1 MSAVMESGRSFE
13 AQKTAISN
21 LYLDKTLMFVSV
33 AIVILGFVMMT
44 SSSLHLGE
52 KIAGDPFYYP
62 LRQLIHISVGIAV
75 ATTIFFI
82 PMVFWEKT
90 GQWLFIAG
98 LVLLVLILIPGLGAK
113 VNGSI
118 RWLAIGGVR
127 LQVAEVIKLISLIYM
142 AGYLV
147 RHNNTVQT
155 SVKGMIRP
163 LFLMAFAC
171 GLLLQQPDFGSAAV
185 IVACALLLMF
195 LAGARLWQFGLL
207 GLFLTLTAA
216 LLVVVS
222 PYRMQRVT
230 AFLNPWEDP
239 LGSGYQL
246 TQSLIALGSGEW
258 SGVGL
263 GSGVQKLF
271 YLPEGH
277 TDFLFA
283 VIGEELGF
291 VGAITVIVLFALFV
305 WRGFR
310 VALKAEKA
318 GKQFSAFLAY
328 GISIWFA
335 LQAFI
340 NIGVN
345 MGALP
350 TKGLTL
356 PLMSY
361 GGSSMVVMCVAV
373 ALLQRV
379 HHEALKAQ
387 AGSQNNVGGLQA

>member
-1 MSAVMESGRSFE
+1 MSAVMEQARLMVAEKPRGVRFH
-13 AQKTAISN
+13 
-21 LYLDKTLMFVSV
+21 LDKTLMLVSV
-33 AIVILGFVMMT
+33 TLLLFGFVMMT
-44 SSSLHLGE
+44 SASLHLGE
-52 KIAGDPFYYP
+52 KMVGEAFYYP
-62 LRQLIHISVGIAV
+62 LRQLIHISLGLAIAGAV
-75 ATTIFFI
+75 FFI
-82 PMVFWEKT
+82 PLQFWEKT

-98 LVLLVLILIPGLGAK
+98 LVLLLLVLIPGLGAK
-113 VNGSI
+113 VNGSV
-118 RWLAIGGVR
+118 RWLAIGGFR
-127 LQVAEVIKLISLIYM
+127 LQVAEMIKLISLIYT

-147 RHNNTVQT
+147 RHTDTVQT

-185 IVACALLLMF
+185 IVMCALLMMF
-195 LAGARLWQFGLL
+195 LAGARLWQFVLL
-207 GLFLTLTAA
+207 GLFLALTAV
-216 LLVVVS
+216 LLVIIS

-230 AFLNPWEDP
+230 AFMNPWEDP

-246 TQSLIALGSGEW
+246 TQSLIALGTGEW

-263 GSGVQKLF
+263 GGGVQKLF

-291 VGAITVIVLFALFV
+291 MGSVTVIVLFGLFI
-305 WRGFR
+305 WRAFR
-310 VALKAEKA
+310 TGLKAEKM
-318 GKQFSAFLAY
+318 GNQFSAFLAY
-328 GISIWFA
+328 GIGIWFA

-361 GGSSMVVMCVAV
+361 GGSSMIIMCVAV

-379 HHEALKAQ
+379 HHEASCNKE
-387 AGSQNNVGGLQA
+387 GGLQT

>member
-1 MSAVMESGRSFE
+1 MSAVMETLQQFE
-13 AQKTAISN
+13 TRKASVKAI
-21 LYLDKTLMFVSV
+21 YLDKTLLLVSMV
-33 AIVILGFVMMT
+33 LLLFGLVMMT
-44 SSSLHLGE
+44 SASLHLGE
-52 KIAGDPFYYP
+52 RVAGDALYYP
-62 LRQLIHISVGIAV
+62 LRQLVHLSLGLIVASAV
-75 ATTIFFI
+75 FFI
-82 PMVFWEKT
+82 PLALFEKT

-98 LVLLVLILIPGLGAK
+98 LVLLLLVLIPGLGAE
-113 VNGSI
+113 VNGSV
-118 RWLAIGGVR
+118 RWLAVAGFR
-127 LQVAEVIKLISLIYM
+127 LQVAEVIKLVSLIYM

-147 RHNNTVQT
+147 RHNTTVQT
-155 SVKGMIRP
+155 SVKGMARP
-163 LFLMAFAC
+163 LFLLAFAC
-171 GLLLQQPDFGSAAV
+171 ALLLQQPDFGSAAV
-185 IVACALLLMF
+185 IVACALLMMF
-195 LAGARLWQFGLL
+195 LAGARLWQFGVL
-207 GLFLTLTAA
+207 GLSLVVMAV
-216 LLVVVS
+216 LLVLFS

-230 AFLNPWEDP
+230 SFTNPWVDP

-291 VGAITVIVLFALFV
+291 LGSVTVIVLFGLFV
-305 WRGFR
+305 WRAFR
-310 VALKAEKA
+310 IGQLAEKV
-318 GKQFSAFLAY
+318 GQQFSAFLAY
-328 GISIWFA
+328 GIGIWFA

-345 MGALP
+345 MGVLP

-361 GGSSMVVMCVAV
+361 GGSSMIIMCVAV

-379 HHEALKAQ
+379 HHETALLKRD
-387 AGSQNNVGGLQA
+387 GGLPA

>member
-1 MSAVMESGRSFE
+1 MSAVMETLQQFE
-13 AQKTAISN
+13 VRKAGVNSIC
-21 LYLDKTLMFVSV
+21 LDKVLLLISMALLLFG
-33 AIVILGFVMMT
+33 LVMMT
-44 SSSLHLGE
+44 SASLHLGE
-52 KIAGDPFYYP
+52 KVAGDALYYP
-62 LRQLIHISVGIAV
+62 LRQLVHLSLGLIV
-75 ATTIFFI
+75 ASAAFFI
-82 PMVFWEKT
+82 PLAFFEKT
-90 GQWLFIAG
+90 GQWLFIGG
-98 LVLLVLILIPGLGAK
+98 LVLLLLVLIPGLGAK

-118 RWLAIGGVR
+118 RWLAVGGFR

-155 SVKGMIRP
+155 SVKGMARP
-163 LFLMAFAC
+163 LFLLAFAC
-171 GLLLQQPDFGSAAV
+171 ALLLQQPDFGSAAV
-185 IVACALLLMF
+185 IVACALLMMF
-195 LAGARLWQFGLL
+195 LAGARLWQFGVL
-207 GLFLTLTAA
+207 GLSLVAMA
-216 LLVVVS
+216 VLLVVFS

-230 AFLNPWEDP
+230 SFTNPWADP

-246 TQSLIALGSGEW
+246 TQSLIALGTGEW
-258 SGVGL
+258 NGVGL

-291 VGAITVIVLFALFV
+291 IGSVTVIALFGLFV
-305 WRGFR
+305 WRAFR
-310 VALKAEKA
+310 IGQLAEKM
-318 GKQFSAFLAY
+318 GQQFSAFLAY
-328 GISIWFA
+328 GIGIWFA

-345 MGALP
+345 MGVLP

-356 PLMSY
+356 PLISY
-361 GGSSMVVMCVAV
+361 GGSSMIIMCAAV

-379 HHEALKAQ
+379 HHEAVLIKRE
-387 AGSQNNVGGLQA
+387 GGLPA

>member
-1 MSAVMESGRSFE
+1 MESVRLFE
-13 AQKTAISN
+13 AQKSAGSR
-21 LYLDKTLMFVSV
+21 LCLDKTLMFVSV
-33 AIVILGFVMMT
+33 AIVVLGFVMMT
-44 SSSLHLGE
+44 SASLHLGE

-62 LRQLIHISVGIAV
+62 LRQLIHISLGVAAAV
-75 ATTIFFI
+75 AIFCI
-82 PMVFWEKT
+82 PTVFWEKT

-98 LVLLVLILIPGLGAK
+98 LVLLVLILVPGLGAK

-207 GLFLTLTAA
+207 GLFLALTAMLLIA
-216 LLVVVS
+216 LS
-222 PYRMQRVT
+222 PYRMLRIT

-291 VGAITVIVLFALFV
+291 IGAITVIALFGVFV
-305 WRGFR
+305 WRAFCVG
-310 VALKAEKA
+310 LKAEKI
-318 GKQFSAFLAY
+318 GRQFSAFLAY
-328 GISIWFA
+328 GIGVWFG

-340 NIGVN
+340 NVGVN
-345 MGALP
+345 MGVLP

-361 GGSSMVVMCVAV
+361 GGSSMIVMCVAV
-373 ALLQRV
+373 ALLLRV
-379 HHEALKAQ
+379 HHEAAKAQ
-387 AGSQNNVGGLQA
+387 IDGPNREGGLQA